1 MDNEQKKVMDN
12 ILDSLE
18 NDNMK
23 ELGSII
29 FQNLPD
35 YWYEV
40 PASSS
45 GKYHPLMS
53 AGPQGL
59 FRHSLAVETFMDHIL
74 SIDQYKNEFRSEER
88 DALKIAAFVHDG
100 EKHGKDKSGGH
111 TVFNHPICM
120 AETIRTYKGKI
131 EGVDDDIIEFMAEC
145 ISSHM
150 GQWNTN
156 SREPNIILP
165 LPETEGQKLLHLADY
180 LASRKDIE
188 IHFEEKVK
196 YENPTPDNYVFN
208 FGKHKGKTFNEVL
221 KKDKSYL
228 EWLKGQKFVR
238 EPLKT
243 FLKTI

>member
-1 MDNEQKKVMDN
+1 
-12 ILDSLE
+12 
-18 NDNMK
+18 
-23 ELGSII
+23 
-29 FQNLPD
+29 
-35 YWYEV
+35 
-40 PASSS
+40 
-45 GKYHPLMS
+45 
-53 AGPQGL
+53 
-59 FRHSLAVETFMDHIL
+59 
-74 SIDQYKNEFRSEER
+74 
-88 DALKIAAFVHDG
+88 
-100 EKHGKDKSGGH
+100 
-111 TVFNHPICM
+111 
-120 AETIRTYKGKI
+120 
-131 EGVDDDIIEFMAEC
+131 
-145 ISSHM
+145 M
-150 GQWNTN
+150 GQWNTI
-156 SREPNIILP
+156 SRAQNIILP